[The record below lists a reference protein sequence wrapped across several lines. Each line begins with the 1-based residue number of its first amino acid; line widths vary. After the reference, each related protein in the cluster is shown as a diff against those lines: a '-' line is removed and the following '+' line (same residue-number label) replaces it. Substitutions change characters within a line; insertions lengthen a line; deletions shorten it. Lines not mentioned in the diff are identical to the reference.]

1 MEGYK
6 LELITPIVLVLECTN
21 LQDHITRAAVQHVPL
36 YTCPLA
42 SAQDPLVVKE
52 RDALKVE
59 VEALSERLKKQGEQ
73 VTAAM
78 RERTEGNEQV
88 RHGCLIERERHV
100 VRMSVDLRPLI

>member
-1 MEGYK
+1 M
-6 LELITPIVLVLECTN
+6 
-21 LQDHITRAAVQHVPL
+21 
-36 YTCPLA
+36 
-42 SAQDPLVVKE
+42 KE

-88 RHGCLIERERHV
+88 G
-100 VRMSVDLRPLI
+100 PLIV